1 VARRDRLQGVGRPLH
16 PLDLGGIV
24 RRADDD
30 EVVVHDEP
38 PVEHRAVLDV
48 FPFERGRMREHDVR
62 FPSRRQRER
71 LTGSNRDRL
80 DGVAR
85 LALEHRDEHVE
96 QA

>member
-1 VARRDRLQGVGRPLH
+1 
-16 PLDLGGIV
+16 
-24 RRADDD
+24 
-30 EVVVHDEP
+30 
-38 PVEHRAVLDV
+38 
-48 FPFERGRMREHDVR
+48 MREHDVR